1 VLNSSY
7 RPASDIQSVPFKA
20 RNSGFLQDNLRSG
33 QYLMSQKHHWEK
45 VYSDKRTERLGWYK
59 PHLQTSL
66 AWINELGLGPDAPII
81 DVGGG
86 ASTLVDDL
94 LDAGYASVTVL
105 DISENALSSARAR
118 LGTKGDRVTWLHGD
132 ITSVD
137 LPAHQYQLWHDR
149 AAFHF
154 LTEADQQRQYR
165 DQLLKALQPGGHLII
180 GTFAPEAPPKC
191 SGLPVQRYRREQ
203 LSSTLGGEF
212 ELVRH
217 QKELHVTPGGVEQ
230 MYLYCHFHRAD

>member
-1 VLNSSY
+1 
-7 RPASDIQSVPFKA
+7 
-20 RNSGFLQDNLRSG
+20 
-33 QYLMSQKHHWEK
+33 MSQKNHWEK
-45 VYSDKRTERLGWYK
+45 VYSSKRSEKLGWYD

-66 AWINELGLGPDAPII
+66 TWIKELGLGADTTII

-94 LDAGYASVTVL
+94 LDAGYRSITVL
-105 DISENALSSARAR
+105 DISEKALSTTKAR
-118 LGTKGDRVTWLHGD
+118 LVKKAELVTWLIGD

-137 LPAHQYQLWHDR
+137 LPTHQYELWHDR

-154 LTEADQQRQYR
+154 LTELDQQRKYR
-165 DQLLKALQPGGHLII
+165 DRLLKALKPSGHLII

-191 SGLPVQRYRREQ
+191 SGLSIQRYSQDQ
-203 LSSTLGGEF
+203 LGNTLGGEF

-217 QKELHVTPGGVEQ
+217 QKEQHITPGGVEQ
-230 MYLYCHFHRAD
+230 MYLYCHFHRID